1 MHTVFA
7 LPLYSELVFQ
17 QYPLFAK
24 PCRPIYNREN
34 MKTANI
40 PFITLD
46 AKHHSAPLY
55 RQIYEAVRRSILIG
69 ELTRGAKVPGSRML
83 AKELGVSRMTVVN
96 AYDQLFAEGYLEG
109 KTGAGT
115 YVASTLPEAMLRVDV
130 LSSPQR
136 KAIAKPGDHTLSRR
150 GKWLASTS
158 ITKLRVQPDGNNY
171 AFQNGVP
178 ALDEF
183 PFKVWS
189 QLASRRWRN
198 PPRELLGYGD
208 PAGYRPLRETIAAHL
223 RSTRAVQCDADQVI
237 IVAGSQQ
244 AVDLTARI
252 LLDPDDVVWV
262 EDPCYPGARNA
273 LLAAG
278 AKVVSIPVDDEGFDL
293 ATALQRSGKARL
305 VYVTPSHQ
313 FPLGVTM
320 SLSRRLMLLEWARR
334 SGALIIEDDY
344 NSEFRYAGRPL
355 ASLQGLDD
363 DGRVI
368 YVGTFSKTIFPS
380 LRLGCIVVPKGLIEA
395 FTAARALVDRHSP
408 SLDQAMLADFIDEGH
423 FTRHIRKM
431 RSLYAERQHVLVE
444 AAQKY
449 LPGLLEVAPAAA
461 GMHLVG
467 WLPSKI
473 SDRAASEKA
482 ASCGVE
488 AAPLSAYSAN
498 LLQRGGLVLGYAAV
512 NAQQIKTGVRRLAQ
526 ALS

>member
-1 MHTVFA
+1 
-7 LPLYSELVFQ
+7 
-17 QYPLFAK
+17 
-24 PCRPIYNREN
+24 

-46 AKHHSAPLY
+46 GKQRSVPLY
-55 RQIYEAVRRSILIG
+55 RQIYEAVRRAILGG
-69 ELTRGAKVPGSRML
+69 ELIRGAKVPGSRLL

-115 YVASTLPEAMLRVDV
+115 YVASTLPEAMLRVDE

-136 KAIAKPGDHTLSRR
+136 KAVANPGDHTLSRR
-150 GKWLASTS
+150 GKWFASTS

-208 PAGYRPLRETIAAHL
+208 PAGYGPLREIIAAHL

-262 EDPCYPGARNA
+262 EDPCYPGAHNA
-273 LLAAG
+273 LLSAG
-278 AKVVSIPVDDEGFDL
+278 AKVVSIPVDEEGFDL
-293 ATALQRSGKARL
+293 AAALQRSGKARL

-313 FPLGVTM
+313 FPLGITM

-355 ASLQGLDD
+355 ASLQGLDE

-380 LRLGCIVVPKGLIEA
+380 MRLGCIVVPKGLSEA
-395 FTAARALVDRHSP
+395 FIAARALVDRHSP
-408 SLDQAMLADFIDEGH
+408 SLDQAILADFISEGH

-431 RSLYAERQHVLVE
+431 RSLYAERQQVLVE
-444 AAQKY
+444 TAQRY
-449 LPGLLEVAPAAA
+449 LQGYWKLSRRRQECIWLVGYRRRPVIWQRPKRLLLTEWKLHRSQRTAKTLSRAAA
-461 GMHLVG
+461 WFLVM
-467 WLPSKI
+467 
-473 SDRAASEKA
+473 
-482 ASCGVE
+482 
-488 AAPLSAYSAN
+488 
-498 LLQRGGLVLGYAAV
+498 
-512 NAQQIKTGVRRLAQ
+512 RR
-526 ALS
+526 

>member
-1 MHTVFA
+1 
-7 LPLYSELVFQ
+7 
-17 QYPLFAK
+17 
-24 PCRPIYNREN
+24 